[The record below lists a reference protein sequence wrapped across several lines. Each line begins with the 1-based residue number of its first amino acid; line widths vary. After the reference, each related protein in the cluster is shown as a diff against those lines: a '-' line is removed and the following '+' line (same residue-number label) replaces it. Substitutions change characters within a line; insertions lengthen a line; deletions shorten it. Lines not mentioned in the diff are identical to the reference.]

1 MSEWPRSYLPWTN
14 KKNVVSES
22 RRAPEFET
30 KMGLPARTNYQMCD
44 KVSDGSSRIRPSPVP
59 RAVRPPLPSPEGK
72 GGALWQRMFDAAFK
86 SGHPEPEKMADTM
99 LLSRERA
106 LALQAARH
114 KTLITKEVPKPQE
127 QVVAPKKG
135 RSVLTDAARCK
146 ATTLEGRRCGFK
158 ATCGLFCKK
167 HAVEKC

>member
-1 MSEWPRSYLPWTN
+1 
-14 KKNVVSES
+14 
-22 RRAPEFET
+22 
-30 KMGLPARTNYQMCD
+30 MGLPARTSYQVCD
-44 KVSDGSSRIRPSPVP
+44 KVSDGASRVRPSPTS
-59 RAVRPPLPSPEGK
+59 RAVRPPLQSPEGK
-72 GGALWQRMFDAAFK
+72 GGLIWQRMFDAAFK

-114 KTLITKEVPKPQE
+114 RTLLTAEIPKPQE
-127 QVVAPKKG
+127 QVVAPKKV
-135 RSVLTDAARCK
+135 RAVLTDTARCK